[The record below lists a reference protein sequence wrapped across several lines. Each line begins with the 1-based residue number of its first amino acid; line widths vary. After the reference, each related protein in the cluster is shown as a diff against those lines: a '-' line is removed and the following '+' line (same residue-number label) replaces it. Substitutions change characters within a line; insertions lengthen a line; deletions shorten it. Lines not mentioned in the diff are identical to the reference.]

1 MRGLLDAAQGGP
13 VWRDLA
19 MCTLLT
25 LTYAT
30 VGILILDRFVDAA
43 RRSASLSLT

>member
-19 MCTLLT
+19 LCALLT
-25 LTYAT
+25 VVYAT
-30 VGILILDRFVDAA
+30 VGILVLDRFVMLRAG
-43 RRSASLSLT
+43 RRPSP